1 MGASPSKSVKEL
13 GNFSYGLSCPRK
25 KMTPESLLNLIKSE
39 KSDLTLDDLKN
50 AGITSAG
57 DVATLTKSTLAKLD
71 ITKSQAQD
79 SIMTAFDK
87 ATQNK
92 SCNQIEDAI
101 DKARQS
107 ASASVA
113 ETRKVYEEKG
123 VVGVANLTKNDVED
137 MSKKAVKEVKSA
149 SQDLVKAIGT
159 KQMWF
164 AGASALLIGAYIGI
178 MYVWNPLH
186 VSSYFPVLCT
196 ILLLFLIAI
205 ATYGYNWIGNTLEC
219 GTEGEEMKNKECKFA
234 HEATPGAMVYP
245 YLGKAMAGIATVIAL
260 FIFVILVASLVES
273 LSLGTSTF
281 RRILLVFI
289 AMGAFT
295 AIYSGSSVLQKLVEQ
310 PIKPPTLG
318 KLIARLIFY
327 IPCLIMDGIEI
338 LKEEFKI
345 KQKTTWIILGIELLL
360 VVMYFL
366 VPMVLDFIVSFNT
379 SRLLGDPIYLDHQK
393 VHGTYEAL
401 YNAVKRDG
409 DYVFDKADRYI
420 YTISAWFRINPTP
433 ASFGEQFMQDACILS
448 FGDRPRITYN
458 NATNRLKVRC
468 KLSDQETVSVYE
480 TDSMPVL
487 HWNNIAITYDG
498 ATMTTFLNG
507 ELVGSQINIAP
518 LLNYD
523 LIVSGQDKGLEG
535 GIKDINFS
543 RRVMTPAE
551 IRLSYKSKSLV
562 SSGSS

>member
-1 MGASPSKSVKEL
+1 MGATPSKSVKEL
-13 GNFSYGLSCPRK
+13 GDFSYGVSCPRK
-25 KMTPESLLNLIKSE
+25 KMSPESLLDLMKAE
-39 KSDLTLDDLKN
+39 KSDLTLDDLKS
-50 AGITSAG
+50 AGIKTAG
-57 DVATLTKSTLAKLD
+57 DVAKLAKSTLTKLD
-71 ITKSQAQD
+71 ITKAQAQD
-79 SIMTAFDK
+79 SIMAAFDN
-87 ATQNK
+87 ATENK
-92 SCNQIEDAI
+92 RCNQIENTI
-101 DKARQS
+101 DRARDT
-107 ASASVA
+107 ASAGLA
-113 ETRKVYEEKG
+113 ERKKVYEEKG
-123 VVGVANLTKNDVED
+123 VVGVANLTKNDMEKAT
-137 MSKKAVKEVKSA
+137 KKAAKEVKSA
-149 SQDLVKAIGT
+149 TKDLVEAIGT

-164 AGASALLIGAYIGI
+164 AAASALLIGSYIGI
-178 MYVWNPLH
+178 VYVWNPLR
-186 VSSYFPVLCT
+186 VSSYLPVLCT
-196 ILLLFLIAI
+196 IMLLFLIAI

-219 GTEGEEMKNKECKFA
+219 GTEGDDDKEIPCKFA
-234 HEATPGAMVYP
+234 NEATAGAMVYP
-245 YLGKAMAGIATVIAL
+245 YLGKAMAVLATAISL
-260 FIFVILVASLVES
+260 FMFVILIASLVES
-273 LSLGTSTF
+273 MGLGTTVF
-281 RRILLVFI
+281 RRVLLVFI

-295 AIYSGSSVLQKLVEQ
+295 AMYSASSVLQKLVEQ

-338 LKEEFKI
+338 LKKEYEI
-345 KQKTTWIILGIELLL
+345 KQETTWIILGIELLL

-366 VPMVLDFIVSFNT
+366 VPMILDFIVSFNT
-379 SRLLGDPIYLDHQK
+379 SKILGDPIYLDHQK
-393 VHGTYEAL
+393 VHGTYESL

-458 NATNRLKVRC
+458 NATNMLKVRC

-507 ELVGSQINIAP
+507 ELAGSQINIAP

-523 LIVSGQDKGLEG
+523 LVVSGQEKGLEG

-551 IRLSYKSKSLV
+551 IRLLYKSKSLV
-562 SSGSS
+562 SSG

>member
-1 MGASPSKSVKEL
+1 MGATPSKSVKEL
-13 GNFSYGLSCPRK
+13 GNFSYGVSCPRK
-25 KMTPESLLNLIKSE
+25 KMSPESLLDLIKAE
-39 KSDLTLDDLKN
+39 KSNITLEDLKN
-50 AGITSAG
+50 AGIKTAG
-57 DVATLTKSTLAKLD
+57 DVAKLARSTLTKLD
-71 ITKSQAQD
+71 ITKPQAQAA
-79 SIMTAFDK
+79 IMAAFDS

-92 SCNQIEDAI
+92 TCSQIEDTI
-101 DKARQS
+101 DKARESVS
-107 ASASVA
+107 AGMA
-113 ETRKVYEEKG
+113 ESKKVYEEKG
-123 VVGVANLTKNDVED
+123 AIGVANLTKNDMEKVT
-137 MSKKAVKEVKSA
+137 KKAAKEVKSA
-149 SQDLVKAIGT
+149 TNDLVTAIGT

-164 AGASALLIGAYIGI
+164 AAASALLIGSYIGI
-178 MYVWNPLH
+178 IYVWNPLQ

-196 ILLLFLIAI
+196 ISLLLLIAL

-219 GTEGEEMKNKECKFA
+219 GTEGENEEEIPCKFA
-234 HEATPGAMVYP
+234 HEATAGAMVYA
-245 YLGKAMAGIATVIAL
+245 YLGKALAVLVTAISL
-260 FIFVILVASLVES
+260 FIFIILIASLVES
-273 LSLGTSTF
+273 MGLGTTAF

-289 AMGAFT
+289 AIGAFT
-295 AIYSGSSVLQKLVEQ
+295 AMYSASEVLQKLVEQ
-310 PIKPPTLG
+310 PIKPPTIG
-318 KLIARLIFY
+318 KLIARLVFY
-327 IPCLIMDGIEI
+327 IPCLIMDGIEV
-338 LKEEFKI
+338 LKKEYEI
-345 KQKTTWIILGIELLL
+345 KQETTWIILGIEILL
-360 VVMYFL
+360 VAMYFL
-366 VPMVLDFIVSFNT
+366 VPMILEFIVSFNT
-379 SRLLGDPIYLDHQK
+379 SKILGDPIYLDHQE

-458 NATNRLKVRC
+458 NSTNTLKVRC

-480 TDSMPVL
+480 TDAMPVL

-523 LIVSGQDKGLEG
+523 LVISGQDKGLEG
-535 GIKDINFS
+535 GIRDINFS
-543 RRVMTPAE
+543 RRVMTPGE

-562 SSGSS
+562 SSG